1 MDEEI
6 ALFYAGRGEYEKG
19 NFQKAMQY
27 LEQSSQ
33 MDEHYKT
40 YEILYLCW
48 KNLGEPEKAFNCLEH
63 SFALN
68 PHCDKVA
75 VKFAQELALRGETA
89 KAREILN
96 DTIRRNKTYLPAVR
110 LLEKIS

>member
-6 ALFYAGRGEYEKG
+6 VLFYAGREAYEKG
-19 NFQKAMQY
+19 NFQKAIEY

-40 YEILYLCW
+40 YEILYLSW
-48 KNLGEPEKAFNCLEH
+48 KKLGEPEKAFTCLKR

-75 VKFAQELALRGETA
+75 VEYAGELASRGETA
-89 KAREILN
+89 KAKDILN
-96 DTIRRNKTYLPAVR
+96 DTIQRNKTYRPAVR
-110 LLEKIS
+110 LLEAIS